1 MRLFDLF
8 ATRPAGIAVRACSL
22 LMFLV
27 AALLCFAQQPADA
40 PTGYDNQT
48 NGLVD
53 QKTHASDQVAFDR
66 VLAVDDGLGP
76 LYNGQ
81 SCRECHEN
89 PTSGGAS
96 QITALRVGHLD
107 AQGYFQDPEIPV
119 ARGEQTI
126 KGRSLVNDRSIC
138 PNVNAPN
145 TDVQEHVPDTE
156 TIRAAHIS
164 LSMLGDGYV
173 EAVSDATLLAISQT
187 QCSRDNGR
195 ICGEALRVPIVEA
208 PGQTGIGRFGWKD
221 QQSSVLSFAGDAYL
235 NEMGITNKLFKKE
248 VVYLCNTV
256 IEPNESAGPDGL
268 ENLDLIAR
276 FVRAT
281 KAPAPDA
288 TSAATP
294 SARHGAELFAK
305 IGCETCHTSSLV
317 TAAAGTKIDG
327 GAFTVPEALGSKT
340 IHPYGDYLLHDV
352 GTGDGIVIF
361 PLETDPTLD
370 AGTALAVTPLAELQS
385 TQSKFRTAPLWGVRM
400 RPRLMHDGAS
410 DTLSDAILRHKGEAL
425 QTAQTFQKL
434 SSSDQQDLLNFLK
447 SL

>member
-1 MRLFDLF
+1 MS
-8 ATRPAGIAVRACSL
+8 ATWRAGVVAGAGAFSI
-22 LMFLV
+22 FLI

-66 VLAVDDGLGP
+66 VLGVDDGLGP

-107 AQGYFQDPEIPV
+107 AQGDFQDPEIPV

-126 KGRSLVNDRSIC
+126 KGRSLINDRSIC
-138 PNVNAPN
+138 PNINSPN

-156 TIRAAHIS
+156 TIRAVHIS
-164 LSMLGDGYV
+164 LNMLGDGYV
-173 EAVSDATLLAISQT
+173 EAVPDAALLAISQA
-187 QCSRDNGR
+187 QCSRDSGR
-195 ICGEALRVPIVEA
+195 ICGKALHVPVVEA
-208 PGQTGIGRFGWKD
+208 PGQAAIGRFGWKD
-221 QQSSVLSFAGDAYL
+221 QQASVLSFAGDAYL

-256 IEPNESAGPDGL
+256 IEPNENAGPDGL

-276 FVRAT
+276 FIRAT
-281 KAPAPDA
+281 RAPARDA
-288 TSAATP
+288 TLAATP
-294 SARHGAELFAK
+294 SAQHGGEVFAK
-305 IGCETCHTSSLV
+305 LGCESCHVSSLV
-317 TAAAGTKIDG
+317 TAPAGTKIDG
-327 GAFTVPEALGSKT
+327 GQFTVPEALGSKT

-361 PLETDPTLD
+361 PAETDPTLD
-370 AGTALAVTPLAELQS
+370 PATSATPLAEFQS
-385 TQSKFRTAPLWGVRM
+385 TRNKFRTAPLWGVRM

-425 QTAQTFQKL
+425 QTEQAFQGL

>member
-1 MRLFDLF
+1 MPDLF
-8 ATRPAGIAVRACSL
+8 ATRRAGITAMGCCLSI
-22 LMFLV
+22 FLI
-27 AALLCFAQQPADA
+27 AALLCFAQQPVDA

-66 VLAVDDGLGP
+66 VLGVDDGLGP

-96 QITALRVGHLD
+96 QISALRVGHLD
-107 AQGYFQDPEIPV
+107 AQGHFQDPDIPV
-119 ARGEQTI
+119 ARGEQII

-138 PNVNAPN
+138 PNINSPN

-156 TIRAAHIS
+156 TIRAVHIS
-164 LSMLGDGYV
+164 LNMLGDGYV
-173 EAVSDATLLAISQT
+173 EAVPDATLLAISQA
-187 QCSRDNGR
+187 QCSRDSGR
-195 ICGEALRVPIVEA
+195 ICGKALRVPVVEA
-208 PGQTGIGRFGWKD
+208 PGHAGIGRFGWKD

-281 KAPAPDA
+281 KAPARDA
-288 TSAATP
+288 TLAATP
-294 SARHGAELFAK
+294 SAQHGAELFAK
-305 IGCETCHTSSLV
+305 IGCETCHVSSLV
-317 TAAAGTKIDG
+317 TAPTGTKIDG
-327 GAFTVPEALGSKT
+327 GAVTVPEALGSKT
-340 IHPYGDYLLHDV
+340 IHPYSDYLLHDV

-361 PLETDPTLD
+361 PSETDPTFD
-370 AGTALAVTPLAELQS
+370 PATASAVASPAELQS
-385 TQSKFRTAPLWGVRM
+385 TQNKFRTAPLWGVRM
-400 RPRLMHDGAS
+400 RPRLMHDGTS
-410 DTLSDAILRHKGEAL
+410 DTLGDAILRHKGEAL
-425 QTAQTFQKL
+425 QTTQAFQKL
-434 SSSDQQDLLNFLK
+434 GSSDQQDLLNFLK